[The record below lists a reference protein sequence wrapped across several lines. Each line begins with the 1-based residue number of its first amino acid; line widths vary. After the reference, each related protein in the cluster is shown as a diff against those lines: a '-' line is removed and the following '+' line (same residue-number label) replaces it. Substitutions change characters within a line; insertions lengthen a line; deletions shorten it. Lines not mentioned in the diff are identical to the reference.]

1 MNCWPKCIAYV
12 VKLLDVTNSDDPTA
26 KGQTD
31 IRGTIVRCTR
41 LVDGDKWELETPVRV
56 AYTVFGKD
64 GLSGGYGDITAMGD
78 EFLRPLDNPGD
89 DAVDE
94 TLLRLPSPRQEVT
107 A

>member
-1 MNCWPKCIAYV
+1 MNCKPGCLAYV

-56 AYTVFGKD
+56 ACTVFGKD
-64 GLSGGYGDITAMGD
+64 GLSGGYGDIIAMGD
-78 EFLRPLDNPGD
+78 EFLRPIGSPD
-89 DAVDE
+89 DGEIDY
-94 TLLRLPSPRQEVT
+94 LSLREPQGAR